1 MADAKRELNDK
12 EMARKNLVQEGEQLK
27 EQLDQ
32 KEEEI
37 VNGLRQ
43 AGSLR
48 SSLAEVETKLRFFT
62 EKTYVE
68 A

>member
-1 MADAKRELNDK
+1 
-12 EMARKNLVQEGEQLK
+12 MARKNLVQEGEQLK